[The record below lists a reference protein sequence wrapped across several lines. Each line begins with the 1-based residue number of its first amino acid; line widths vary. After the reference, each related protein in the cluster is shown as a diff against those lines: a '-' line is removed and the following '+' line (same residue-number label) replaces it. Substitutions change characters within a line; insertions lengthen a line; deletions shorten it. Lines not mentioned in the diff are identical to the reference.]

1 MDNERK
7 LSCPD
12 SELYDAEMT
21 AARSI
26 ERGYEDLILGRVRT
40 WSELRKECDAHRHSS
55 AQQKNYQ

>member
-21 AARSI
+21 VARSI
-26 ERGYEDLILGRVRT
+26 ERGYQDMVAGRVQQ
-40 WSELRKECDAHRHSS
+40 WSKVKAQAEWLYRPNCPSDA
-55 AQQKNYQ
+55 